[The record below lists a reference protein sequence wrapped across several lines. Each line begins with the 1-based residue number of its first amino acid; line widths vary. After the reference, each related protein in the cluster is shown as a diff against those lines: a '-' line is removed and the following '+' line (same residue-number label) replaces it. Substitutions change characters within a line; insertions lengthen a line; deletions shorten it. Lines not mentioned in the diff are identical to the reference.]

1 MKKLIALF
9 LALGI
14 TLLFGCKDD
23 NSKVQSSVSSKSS
36 DISFSME
43 SNLFSLDFADFY
55 QKISSQLGVKDKNSM
70 ALSGVNADN
79 AINFVFTPN
88 GEIKDF
94 EIGFCAKTPRTDI
107 AGEFQRTAYSIS
119 NHSAKDTPSSKIKK
133 IYRANINKKDFEI
146 GFCAKTPHT
155 DIAGEFQRTAYSI
168 SNHSAK
174 DTPLSQ
180 IKKIYQAN
188 INKTDE
194 IIDSKDILNYSDFW
208 TQMNFLHQLDLKKIV
223 KQYTVGNPTAFF
235 LRSQYIS
242 ENYINNLKSNVICLD
257 CTNPSKVKQ
266 IARITFPKKCPYAEY
281 FPGIKYYYAIIPY
294 YESGLSV
301 NKMYD
306 EYYDND
312 TFNNIILLLIRE

>member
-1 MKKLIALF
+1 MKKIIALF
-9 LALGI
+9 LALSI

-23 NSKVQSSVSSKSS
+23 NSKAQSSVSSKSS
-36 DISFSME
+36 DISFSLE
-43 SNLFSLDFADFY
+43 SNIFSLNFSDFY

-70 ALSGVNADN
+70 ALNGVNADN
-79 AINFVFTPN
+79 AINFVFTPE

-94 EIGFCAKTPRTDI
+94 EIGFCAKTPRPDI
-107 AGEFQRTAYSIS
+107 AGEFR
-119 NHSAKDTPSSKIKK
+119 
-133 IYRANINKKDFEI
+133 
-146 GFCAKTPHT
+146 
-155 DIAGEFQRTAYSI
+155 RTAYSI

-180 IKKIYQAN
+180 IKKIYQAD
-188 INKTDE
+188 IHKTDE
-194 IIDSKDILNYSDFW
+194 IITSKEDIRDYSELW

-223 KQYTVGNPTAFF
+223 KQYTVGNPTVFF
-235 LRSQYIS
+235 LRCEPIT
-242 ENYINNLKSNVICLD
+242 ENCVNNLKSNVICLD

-266 IARITFPKKCPYAEY
+266 IARITFPKKCAYANY

-294 YESGLSV
+294 YEPELSV
-301 NKMYD
+301 HKMQD